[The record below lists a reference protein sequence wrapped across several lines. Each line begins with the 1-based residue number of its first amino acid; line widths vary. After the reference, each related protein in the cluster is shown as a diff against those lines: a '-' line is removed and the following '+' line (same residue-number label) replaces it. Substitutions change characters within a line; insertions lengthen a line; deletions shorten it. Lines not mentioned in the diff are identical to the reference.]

1 MKITFYHWGAQCP
14 IIVEM
19 LELFHKDR
27 KDTVTCID
35 FTKREDVALQK
46 QLYYPFLTVFNDTI
60 PWYGPVNAEILEAVR
75 NKKLIKEEPFLLSQS
90 NHEAIGELI
99 PLTKDTIQLAGQ
111 GCTLCEQHGQM
122 EEKAAFL
129 CSCGVSRF
137 GLLHRIDGNI
147 VGGVEWLPSLKVPYP
162 IPRDAHTAFLTCVYH
177 SSEQADYKS
186 WPLKQL
192 EAELKKSYQRIL
204 VISDELGTFPNGPMQ
219 WFISRGYRDLGL
231 LQELEG
237 YARLHLMEKV
247 LTI

>member
-1 MKITFYHWGAQCP
+1 
-14 IIVEM
+14 
-19 LELFHKDR
+19 
-27 KDTVTCID
+27 
-35 FTKREDVALQK
+35 
-46 QLYYPFLTVFNDTI
+46 
-60 PWYGPVNAEILEAVR
+60 
-75 NKKLIKEEPFLLSQS
+75 
-90 NHEAIGELI
+90 
-99 PLTKDTIQLAGQ
+99 
-111 GCTLCEQHGQM
+111 M

-137 GLLHRIDGNI
+137 GLLHRIDGNV

-219 WFISRGYRDLGL
+219 WFINHGYRDLGL